1 MSHNPAR
8 NAAMGLVLLFAMM
21 TTSPFAQAT
30 QTAYAQQDV
39 DRLQTL
45 MKEASSRAD
54 SLLVRYR
61 LYPLTEDE
69 SVLDNIPSSLSEGSA
84 REYALLS
91 GLWAYRA
98 GEVSF
103 FSAIQYGRRSTS
115 LLEKAK
121 EKAPEAPFVLL
132 VEGQS
137 LLFRPSLAGKDPDAA
152 AERFA
157 RLSEIVADDGVDGIS
172 QPEAQV
178 WQCLALEEAD
188 RSGEADALRERL
200 QSRDLPSLYRQFLDS
215 PPDV

>member
-1 MSHNPAR
+1 MAL
-8 NAAMGLVLLFAMM
+8 ALLLTMM
-21 TTSPFAQAT
+21 ATSPFAQAT
-30 QTAYAQQDV
+30 QTAYAQQDA
-39 DRLQTL
+39 DRLRQL
-45 MKEASSRAD
+45 MDRASSRAD

-69 SVLDNIPSSLSEGSA
+69 GVLQNIPSSLSDGSA

-98 GEVSF
+98 GEASF

-121 EKAPEAPFVLL
+121 ERAPEAPFVLL

-137 LLFRPSLAGKDPDAA
+137 LLFRPSIAGKDLEGAVDRFAKLSELLENDGYEGISRTEA
-152 AERFA
+152 QIWQWLALKEAER
-157 RLSEIVADDGVDGIS
+157 VDES
-172 QPEAQV
+172 KSLRKQLQR
-178 WQCLALEEAD
+178 QDLA
-188 RSGEADALRERL
+188 
-200 QSRDLPSLYRQFLDS
+200 PLYRQFLAS